1 MHFGVALPIILK
13 TEVQVKRSISISII
27 VLAAVLGGCAASRL
41 PNDLAL
47 VGSWKGLREA
57 NGKCQFLS
65 WNTNFQ
71 QDGKFTVT
79 FYRDAQQTQRIQ
91 VEHGTWSA
99 ANGKNAMKTVGV
111 SSPDVYSYKFLDAD
125 TVHYTSVESDPSGDC
140 QEDYAFTER
149 RTRL

>member
-1 MHFGVALPIILK
+1 M
-13 TEVQVKRSISISII
+13 KRSITVGII
-27 VLAAVLGGCAASRL
+27 ALAAVLGGCAANK
-41 PNDLAL
+41 PANDPAL

-65 WNTNFQ
+65 WNTSFQ

-79 FYRDAQQTQRIQ
+79 FYRDAQQSQRIQ
-91 VEHGTWSA
+91 VEHGTWTA

-140 QEDYAFTER
+140 QEDYSFTEHR
-149 RTRL
+149 IRG